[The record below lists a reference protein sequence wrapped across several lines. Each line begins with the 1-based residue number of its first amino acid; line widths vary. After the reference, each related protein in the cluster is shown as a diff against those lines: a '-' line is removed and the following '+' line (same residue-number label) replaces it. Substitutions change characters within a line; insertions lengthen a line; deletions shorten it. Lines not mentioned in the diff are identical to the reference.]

1 MRFAL
6 DTVASPTQV
15 RTALTD
21 FSDRRLRIWQRTL
34 DPKRYQ
40 LRDEGDDWAI
50 AREASPGSP
59 FWVVCRYDWSEPGT
73 VRWTVLES
81 SYGGGGEGVVIITPN
96 GAGGS
101 HVEARWGYT
110 DARPLQRPLLFLLQ
124 RAPMPRL
131 IARMWRQALDRF
143 ARDG

>member
-6 DTVASPTQV
+6 DTVASPEQV

-50 AREASPGSP
+50 AREATPGSP
-59 FWVVCRYDWSEPGT
+59 FWVVCRYDWSEPGV
-73 VRWTVLES
+73 VRWTVVES
-81 SYGGGGEGVVIITPN
+81 SYGGGGEGVVVITPN
-96 GAGGS
+96 GDGGS
-101 HVEARWGYT
+101 HLDVRW
-110 DARPLQRPLLFLLQ
+110 DSSDPRPLQRPLLFFLH
-124 RAPMPRL
+124 AGPMNLL

-143 ARDG
+143 ALDA